1 MGPDGPDLMQRG
13 DLSTL
18 RAIPWL
24 PGYARIACE
33 GYVGG
38 EPYPYD
44 SRGVLTR
51 VTAAVKA
58 EFGYDFYTGL
68 EPEFY
73 LLKTCP
79 TTGRPIPA
87 ADGDALEK
95 PCYDYAALSQVASYL
110 QTLVAQVR
118 ACGMDVYQ
126 IDHEDANGQYE
137 VNFTYDLAVTAAD
150 HYTLFKMAA
159 STLAKE
165 RGLMVSFMPKPFAD
179 KTGNGMH
186 VHLSLGQ
193 GEEKN
198 LFAGT
203 DDSRGLGLS
212 PLAYQFL
219 AGVLR
224 HAPALAAIA
233 CPTINSY

>member
-1 MGPDGPDLMQRG
+1 
-13 DLSTL
+13 
-18 RAIPWL
+18 
-24 PGYARIACE
+24 
-33 GYVGG
+33 
-38 EPYPYD
+38 
-44 SRGVLTR
+44 
-51 VTAAVKA
+51 
-58 EFGYDFYTGL
+58 
-68 EPEFY
+68 
-73 LLKTCP
+73 
-79 TTGRPIPA
+79 
-87 ADGDALEK
+87 
-95 PCYDYAALSQVASYL
+95 
-110 QTLVAQVR
+110 
-118 ACGMDVYQ
+118 MDVYQ